1 MNNAL
6 SDTQAAPRTP
16 SERRRFFTFLA
27 AMLLLVACFWGKPI
41 VSFGFDP
48 QEERCLPDLHLAL
61 LVHHAPTKVKDG
73 DLLFWSPS
81 GSLSGFKE
89 KFILKQVA
97 GVPGDRITIRG
108 EEVRINGKTV
118 VRGFPL
124 AKAYHREAKEFERDE
139 IIPDGKYFLI
149 GVHPMSND
157 SRYWGFLDA
166 GSVVGFAYK
175 LF

>member
-1 MNNAL
+1 MPN
-6 SDTQAAPRTP
+6 
-16 SERRRFFTFLA
+16 ERRKFFTFLA

-61 LVHHAPTKVKDG
+61 LVHHTPSTVKNG
-73 DLLFWSPS
+73 DLLFWTPR
-81 GSLSGFKE
+81 GSLAGFKE

-97 GVPGDRITIRG
+97 GVPGDRVTIRG
-108 EEVRINGKTV
+108 EDVQINGKTV
-118 VRGFPL
+118 VHGFPL
-124 AKAYHREAKEFERDE
+124 AHTYRRDAREFERDE
-139 IIPDGKYFLI
+139 IIPHDKYFLI

-157 SRYWGFLDA
+157 SRYWGYLD
-166 GSVVGFAYK
+166 SKEVVGFAYK